1 MRRRMKRTG
10 LALAAALGL
19 ATALPAAAD
28 RYVID
33 PDHTAITFSMSHLG
47 FSRFFG
53 RFQDYDIEIELDPA
67 RIERARVRAVI
78 RAASIDTGSQTRDS
92 HARDYSALLDV
103 ARFPEITFVS
113 TGVVLTSGET
123 VRMTGD
129 LTIRDVTRPVTLDVR
144 LNARGVTPLSDGKE
158 VLGITATVEIDRTL
172 WGVSF
177 AAPAVS
183 AIIPVR
189 IEAELLPAD

>member
-1 MRRRMKRTG
+1 MRRTA
-10 LALAAALGL
+10 LAMAAALLL
-19 ATALPAAAD
+19 APPPASAD
-28 RYVID
+28 SYVVD

-53 RFQDYDIEIELDPA
+53 RFRDYEIEIDLDPEN
-67 RIERARVRAVI
+67 IESARVRVVI
-78 RAASIDTGSQTRDS
+78 DAASIDTASETRDR
-92 HARDYSALLDV
+92 HARAYAGLLDV
-103 ARFPEITFVS
+103 ARFPTITFVS
-113 TGVVLTSGET
+113 TKVVLTSAET
-123 VRMTGD
+123 VRLTGD

-158 VLGITATVEIDRTL
+158 VLGITATTEIDRTL

-183 AIIPVR
+183 SVIPVR